1 MHARLSSVRSF
12 FAPGPDPYAGAD
24 MENTQRLGSVLWGL
38 FTALIAVLWVPSPP
52 NEAIG
57 DAGWLVAAAILVASA
72 CMVSGLRRGLLINT
86 WDRML
91 AVSYLAMLAIAVLQW
106 LAGGI
111 GSPYERLSL
120 LPILFVAM
128 LQPPRKIAA
137 FMGFVALVLAVP
149 FVYDGW
155 NSDAAGATFATFV
168 IWSALAGIG
177 SVLMAGVRAQR
188 LTLSAEE
195 AKAREEARVDKLTGL
210 RNRRAFDEALEQEV
224 ERARRHGTPLTV
236 AMADVQDFKQIN
248 DSFGHAE
255 GDRCL
260 REVADAIGGSVRRP
274 DFCFRWG
281 GDEFA
286 VILTATSASEATRL
300 GARLKGEVYTRCR
313 RPDDEPMEI
322 TFAVAELGEEMPA
335 AELGEMAGLALTS
348 AKAQTKDPL
357 EDFENPGF

>member
-1 MHARLSSVRSF
+1 MGNA
-12 FAPGPDPYAGAD
+12 
-24 MENTQRLGSVLWGL
+24 QRLGAALWAL
-38 FTALIAVLWVPSPP
+38 FTALIALLWIPSPP
-52 NEAIG
+52 TEAIG
-57 DAGWLVAAAILVASA
+57 AAGWVVAVAIFCLAVAL
-72 CMVSGLRRGLLINT
+72 VSGLRRGLVMTT
-86 WDRML
+86 WSRML
-91 AVSYLAMLAIAVLQW
+91 LVSYGALVAVGVLQW

-128 LQPPRKIAA
+128 LHPPRKIAA
-137 FMGFVALVLAVP
+137 FMGCVALVLAAP

-168 IWSALAGIG
+168 IWSALAGLG

-188 LTLSAEE
+188 LALAEQE

-210 RNRRAFDEALEQEV
+210 HNRRGFDEALETEV
-224 ERARRHGTPLTV
+224 ERARRQGTPLTV
-236 AMADVQDFKQIN
+236 AMIDIHSFKKIN
-248 DSFGHAE
+248 DTYGHAE

-260 REVADAIGGSVRRP
+260 HEVAAAIGGAVRRP

-286 VILTATSASEATRL
+286 LLLTDTPASEAARL
-300 GARLKGEVYTRCR
+300 GARLKGEVYGHCR

-322 TFAVAELGEEMPA
+322 TFAVAEMAEGMPA
-335 AELGEMAGLALTS
+335 SELGAMAGMALTA
-348 AKAQTKDPL
+348 AKAATKDPL
-357 EDFENPGF
+357 EDLEDRGF